1 MLISQW
7 IHLGDKHNF
16 YPQTRP
22 SERVRSFH
30 HCSWKGGIME
40 SGKLSPLTKMYSV
53 LQTHTCLILSSD
65 KCVYKMP
72 TKQSRCSLPE
82 TSKELWGVM
91 STCSQCFDVR
101 ASRFKLVFNRGL
113 ALKTFR
119 DEIFERYLPC
129 LHSALQMT
137 KKRVKWY
144 KSKTRD
150 MSSQSSVVN
159 WFILELVTTHYLLCT
174 FLKTLLIRRTWKCVE
189 NVNKL

>member
-1 MLISQW
+1 M
-7 IHLGDKHNF
+7 
-16 YPQTRP
+16 
-22 SERVRSFH
+22 
-30 HCSWKGGIME
+30 C
-40 SGKLSPLTKMYSV
+40 SV

-65 KCVYKMP
+65 KRVYKMT
-72 TKQSRCSLPE
+72 TKQTRCSLPE
-82 TSKELWGVM
+82 TSKELRGVM

-101 ASRFKLVFNRGL
+101 ASRSKLVFNRRL

-144 KSKTRD
+144 KSKMRD

-159 WFILELVTTHYLLCT
+159 WFILELVTTHYLLFT